1 MFCTVMLPALSSLGH
16 ELMTVEEAL
25 KYNFSFCMSSLCSL
39 LSNGL
44 FKNYSFS
51 TYGKAFEKS

>member
-1 MFCTVMLPALSSLGH
+1 MSCTVMLPALSSLGH

-25 KYNFSFCMSSLCSL
+25 KCNLDFCMSSLCSL
-39 LSNGL
+39 LSIGL
-44 FKNYSFS
+44 FRNYSFS